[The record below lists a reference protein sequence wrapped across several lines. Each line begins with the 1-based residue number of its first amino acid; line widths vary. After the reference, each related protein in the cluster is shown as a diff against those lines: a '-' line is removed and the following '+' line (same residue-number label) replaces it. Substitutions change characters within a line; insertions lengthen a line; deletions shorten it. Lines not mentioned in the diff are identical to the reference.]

1 MKSHNKPYTELDV
14 WKETRILVKEVY
26 LITKNFPKEEQYGII
41 NQIQRSA
48 ISIPSNVA
56 EGCGRNSPKDSLQ
69 FFYIARGSLY
79 ELETQLILSF
89 DLLYLSQEQ
98 LNQSLHLIEKCKKL
112 LNGFIRYYRSFL
124 DSSRNLDDQRITNN
138 E

>member
-69 FFYIARGSLY
+69 FFYIARSSLY

-89 DLLYLSQEQ
+89 DLLYLNQEQ

>member
-1 MKSHNKPYTELDV
+1 
-14 WKETRILVKEVY
+14 
-26 LITKNFPKEEQYGII
+26 
-41 NQIQRSA
+41 
-48 ISIPSNVA
+48 
-56 EGCGRNSPKDSLQ
+56 
-69 FFYIARGSLY
+69 
-79 ELETQLILSF
+79 LETQLILSF